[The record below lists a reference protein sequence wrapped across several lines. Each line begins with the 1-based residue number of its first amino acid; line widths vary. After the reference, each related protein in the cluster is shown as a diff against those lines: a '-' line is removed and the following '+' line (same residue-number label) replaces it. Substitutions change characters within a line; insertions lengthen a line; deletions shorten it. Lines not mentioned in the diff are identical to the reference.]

1 MKKIVLIVCLVTPLF
16 YFVSCAPRPPAKN
29 YPEIIKTDVSATD
42 VVKMFLDAL
51 IADDFGLAYDQLY
64 VLSSDKEGYISR
76 MLLIQEETDASLVK
90 YKILGTQL
98 FRDTAI
104 VVAELENERSIDGGI
119 EKKFTRF
126 KYDLKLFEKNWK
138 IIKETCI
145 ENCT

>member
-29 YPEIIKTDVSATD
+29 YPEIVKTNVSATD
-42 VVKMFLDAL
+42 VVKIFLDSLKAEE
-51 IADDFGLAYDQLY
+51 FGTAYEQLY
-64 VLSSDKEGYISR
+64 ILSTDKEGYVNG
-76 MLLIQEETDASLVK
+76 MKLAQEETGARLVN

-98 FRDTAI
+98 YRDTAI

-126 KYDLKLFEKNWK
+126 KYDLKLFEKKWK
-138 IIKETCI
+138 IINETCI
-145 ENCT
+145 ENCI